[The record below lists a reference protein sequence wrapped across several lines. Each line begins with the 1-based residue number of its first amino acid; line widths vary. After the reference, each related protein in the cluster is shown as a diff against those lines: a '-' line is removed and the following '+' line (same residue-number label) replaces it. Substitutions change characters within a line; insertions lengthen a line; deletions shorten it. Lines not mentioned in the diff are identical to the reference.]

1 MKYVCLVY
9 FDHDLWDSVSPEE
22 ADRMR
27 EESRLHD
34 QALERSGLGTAQPLQ
49 STQTAITLRV
59 REGRVTAQDG
69 PFAET
74 KEVLGGF
81 VIVEAPDLNAALL
94 LAARIPL
101 ARYGSVEVRPAL
113 EM

>member
-9 FDHDLWDSVSPEE
+9 FDRDLWEAVSPDE
-22 ADRMR
+22 ARRMR
-27 EESRLHD
+27 EENRLHD
-34 QALERSGLGTAQPLQ
+34 TALARSGLGSAQPLQ
-49 STQTAITLRV
+49 STETAVTLRV
-59 REGRVTAQDG
+59 REGQIITHDG

-81 VIVEAPDLNAALL
+81 VTVEAPDLNAALL

>member
-9 FDHDLWDSVSPEE
+9 FDRDLWETVSPEE
-22 ADRMR
+22 AERMR

-34 QALERSGLGTAQPLQ
+34 EALAGSGIGTAQPLQ
-49 STQTAITLRV
+49 STQAAVTLRV
-59 REGRVTAQDG
+59 RDGRVTTQDG

-113 EM
+113 AM

>member
-9 FDHDLWDSVSPEE
+9 FDHDLWEAFSPDE
-22 ADRMR
+22 ASRMR
-27 EESRLHD
+27 EENRLHD
-34 QALERSGLGTAQPLQ
+34 EALARSGLGRAQPLL
-49 STQTAITLRV
+49 STETAVTLRV
-59 REGRVTAQDG
+59 REGRITTHDG

-81 VIVEAPDLNAALL
+81 VTVEALDLNAALL

-101 ARYGSVEVRPAL
+101 ARYGSIEVRPVL
-113 EM
+113 EI

>member
-9 FDHDLWDSVSPEE
+9 FEHDLWEQKSP
-22 ADRMR
+22 ADVERMR
-27 EESRLHD
+27 EENRLHD
-34 QALERSGLGTAQPLQ
+34 RALEHSGLGVAQPLQ
-49 STQTAITLRV
+49 SVQTAVTLRV
-59 REGRVTAQDG
+59 RDGQVTTQDG

-81 VIVEAPDLNAALL
+81 VIVEAPDLNGALL

-101 ARYGSVEVRPAL
+101 ARYGSIEVRPAL
-113 EM
+113 EI

>member
-9 FDHDLWDSVSPEE
+9 FDRDLWEAVPPEQ

-27 EESRLHD
+27 EENRLHD
-34 QALERSGLGTAQPLQ
+34 ESLAQSGIGTAQPLQ
-49 STQTAITLRV
+49 STQTAVTVRV
-59 REGRVTAQDG
+59 REGRVLTQDG

-101 ARYGSVEVRPAL
+101 ARYGSVEVRPTL